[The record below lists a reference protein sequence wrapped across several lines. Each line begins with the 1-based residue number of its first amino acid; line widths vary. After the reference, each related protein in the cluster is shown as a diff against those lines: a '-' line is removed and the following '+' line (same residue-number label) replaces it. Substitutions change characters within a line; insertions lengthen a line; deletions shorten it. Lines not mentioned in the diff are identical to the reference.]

1 MVKVGRLEVEAVRVA
16 PLIVGLQLTEKSW
29 WRHALPRV
37 PVKDLL
43 ILNC

>member
-1 MVKVGRLEVEAVRVA
+1 MVKVGRLEVEVISVA
-16 PLIVGLQLTEKSW
+16 PLSAGLQLTEKSW